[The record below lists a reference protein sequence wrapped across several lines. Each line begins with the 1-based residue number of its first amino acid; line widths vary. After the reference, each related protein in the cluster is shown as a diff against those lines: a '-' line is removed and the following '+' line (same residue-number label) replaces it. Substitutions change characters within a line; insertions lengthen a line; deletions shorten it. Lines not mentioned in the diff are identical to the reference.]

1 MSSPNAHASS
11 SRDPTKHKKKSK
23 SKDKDGH
30 KHKHKHRD
38 HDKSS
43 RDKSSSSSSSSS
55 KSSPFE
61 HRTTRMRLSIPP
73 KYALDWLSGVREV
86 LDGMLMRYVPQ
97 LEGVLLAHWDHKFC
111 DDTVKIID
119 ECPYGVGEV
128 EFKTIVWA
136 PKVGQKLYGTHSL
149 SSPSHLSL
157 LFART
162 FNVSI
167 PLQHIPQDLYK
178 FEHTDLPEEED
189 DSDSEDEDAMDA
201 VEEVGRW
208 RNVQTG
214 KLVGE
219 EGIKGIEFTVIGMRV
234 DNNILSLTG
243 SLLADPTKPPP
254 PPSPVVPV
262 RAPSPSPSLSP
273 EPEPSRPVKQPRINK
288 AAPPAAAAAAQP
300 EAIDTIDERFLSA
313 RELKKRRKD
322 EEKRKRDARKARK
335 EERTIEAVEEVG
347 AEALVHVQGVVPELE
362 SAGAKRKAEDDDGE
376 GKKKRKVTDA

>member
-1 MSSPNAHASS
+1 M
-11 SRDPTKHKKKSK
+11 
-23 SKDKDGH
+23 
-30 KHKHKHRD
+30 
-38 HDKSS
+38 
-43 RDKSSSSSSSSS
+43 
-55 KSSPFE
+55 
-61 HRTTRMRLSIPP
+61 
-73 KYALDWLSGVREV
+73 
-86 LDGMLMRYVPQ
+86 
-97 LEGVLLAHWDHKFC
+97 
-111 DDTVKIID
+111 
-119 ECPYGVGEV
+119 
-128 EFKTIVWA
+128 
-136 PKVGQKLYGTHSL
+136 
-149 SSPSHLSL
+149 
-157 LFART
+157 
-162 FNVSI
+162 
-167 PLQHIPQDLYK
+167 
-178 FEHTDLPEEED
+178 
-189 DSDSEDEDAMDA
+189 
-201 VEEVGRW
+201 
-208 RNVQTG
+208 
-214 KLVGE
+214 
-219 EGIKGIEFTVIGMRV
+219 